1 MTKGM
6 SDTVYEIL
14 KDGKPVYQPL
24 YRYKPK
30 AQNHIDRMNKT
41 VIARIM
47 LDANRMTGAIYG
59 RNKRRFAEMIN
70 EVVNPPYT
78 IKERRIN

>member
-1 MTKGM
+1 MGM

-14 KDGKPVYQPL
+14 QDGKPSPQPL

-30 AQNHIDRMNKT
+30 AQKYIDRMNK
-41 VIARIM
+41 IAIHRIM

-59 RNKRRFAEMIN
+59 NNKQRFAEMVD
-70 EVVNPPYT
+70 EVANPPYT
-78 IKERRIN
+78 IKERRLG

>member
-1 MTKGM
+1 MAMGM

-14 KDGKPVYQPL
+14 QDGKPSYQPL

-30 AQNHIDRMNKT
+30 AQNYIDRMNKT
-41 VIARIM
+41 AITRIM

-70 EVVNPPYT
+70 EVVNPPWT